1 MHHQKEKNGSL
12 TYRRTHATS
21 TLTLMILANIVDRVY
36 VWTALERLGRMIIK
50 SRPLMSRKVNYDEI

>member
-1 MHHQKEKNGSL
+1 
-12 TYRRTHATS
+12 
-21 TLTLMILANIVDRVY
+21 MILANIVDRVY